1 MANILVAAS
10 PAPGH
15 FNPMLSVAK
24 HLSSIGHSITF
35 LSGSLF
41 RDQAVALGFR
51 FVPLSGKAG
60 FNYMRLNE
68 EFPERAAAKPGP
80 EALNAEC
87 IYTGIDPIPD
97 QYRAIRQILSEGA
110 VDLIVTEVYFWGV
123 FPMLLGPRDARP
135 PVLTFGVLPLILS
148 GRDVSPLSGPDT
160 SLEGRLRNQRET
172 RQFYAMM
179 QPAATHFNDVL
190 HSCGSPNLP
199 ELFMDCAGHL
209 PDRFLALTAEAFEYP
224 RSDMKKTIHFIGNLM
239 PNAHGKTSMPVWW
252 DSLEESKPVVLISQ
266 GTIANRDFSQ
276 LIEPAIAAL
285 ANEQMTVI
293 VAAGRPDLEAIR
305 LPGGSKPENTKIE
318 MTVLAQISVRPGIIL
333 LLLSDSILSSK
344 AESAGQALTA
354 RLVQNSPLAERFTSK
369 TGNTTVGHT
378 IELNATADAA
388 GPTTSYRFDEFTA
401 YKKHS
406 LIPVCSRSVHS
417 SKNAVAVQAS
427 QSRQGDCT
435 PQETAT
441 TDPIVGGSVA
451 VAEHLLR
458 RFLSY
463 HPTA

>member
-148 GRDVSPLSGPDT
+148 SRDVSPFSGPDT

-172 RQFYAMM
+172 QQFYAMM

-199 ELFMDCAGHL
+199 EFFMDCAGHL

-224 RSDMKKTIHFIGNLM
+224 RSDMKKTIQFIGNLM

-318 MTVLAQISVRPGIIL
+318 NFIPFERLLPKVNVFVTNGGFGSVNLA
-333 LLLSDSILSSK
+333 LSK
-344 AESAGQALTA
+344 G
-354 RLVQNSPLAERFTSK
+354 VPMV
-369 TGNTTVGHT
+369 VGGDT
-378 IELNATADAA
+378 EDKI
-388 GPTTSYRFDEFTA
+388 FTA
-401 YKKHS
+401 ARVAWTGTGIN
-406 LIPVCSRSVHS
+406 LGTGRPTGEQIRS
-417 SKNAVAVQAS
+417 AVQAILADKS
-427 QSRQGDCT
+427 YKKNAARLQKEFARYDTFDLITKTVDS
-435 PQETAT
+435 
-441 TDPIVGGSVA
+441 
-451 VAEHLLR
+451 LLS
-458 RFLSY
+458 LKTSDELLGQ
-463 HPTA
+463 TG